1 LLDVSRITRGKIQIH
16 MQPVEVTA
24 IVARAVETS
33 RPLIEARRHELTVS
47 VPPDPIEIEADLTR
61 LAQVI
66 ANLLN
71 NAAKY
76 TDEGGRIWITVERQA
91 DEVLFRVRDTGIG
104 IPADMLGKIFDLFTQ
119 VDRSLDRSQGGLG
132 IGLTL
137 VRTLTEMHKGRV
149 EAFSDGPGRGSEF
162 VVRLPVLR
170 PEPLPQSGPAKTGDG
185 AVHAAAGRR
194 ILVVDDNVDA
204 AESLA
209 LLLQISGHEVRTA
222 HDGPGVLSLA
232 RTYLPDI
239 IFLDI
244 GLPGMDGYEIAR
256 RLRQQGET
264 ARTLLVAVTGYG
276 QEEDRRRSQE
286 AGFDHHLTKPVNL
299 QELQSLLVS

>member
-1 LLDVSRITRGKIQIH
+1 SRLVDDLLDVSRITRGKIQIH

-76 TDEGGRIWITVERQA
+76 TDEGGRIWLTVERQG

-137 VRTLTEMHKGRV
+137 VRTLTEMQKG
-149 EAFSDGPGRGSEF
+149 
-162 VVRLPVLR
+162 
-170 PEPLPQSGPAKTGDG
+170 
-185 AVHAAAGRR
+185 
-194 ILVVDDNVDA
+194 
-204 AESLA
+204 
-209 LLLQISGHEVRTA
+209 
-222 HDGPGVLSLA
+222 
-232 RTYLPDI
+232 
-239 IFLDI
+239 
-244 GLPGMDGYEIAR
+244 
-256 RLRQQGET
+256 
-264 ARTLLVAVTGYG
+264 
-276 QEEDRRRSQE
+276 
-286 AGFDHHLTKPVNL
+286 
-299 QELQSLLVS
+299 